1 MASQLRSSFSTEGT
15 QYSVDN
21 SYYLLD
27 TVPGAGNIISGPITI
42 SGNLTVTGTETVLGA
57 QSVGGNIT
65 APSLSAP
72 PTQVAPLTITG
83 SSNGTTLTLPANAP
97 GPVVVSH
104 PVGASV
110 TLAQNDNIDLASSTG
125 NITLTTSL
133 GQSRLISGVAN
144 VFVGP
149 AGVSMNS
156 SSGLISLANVLPP
169 FISPSLTCPS
179 YRNSGVNQGGSISR
193 TGPGIFGGAGGPFQ
207 PLPIQNVGSAQ
218 VTLPVGPLFANNVVP
233 QLVKI
238 TITNLRFSQIG
249 GGSCSPSNPFTIY
262 FYQGTSTDYNE
273 ISAKAL
279 CTYVY
284 TNQTGTLAVAPPGG
298 TINVTPITLPFINA
312 GQLNP
317 TGPPI
322 AVWYYTYFDGNID
335 PDAGVVT
342 TFSIAPV
349 L

>member
-1 MASQLRSSFSTEGT
+1 MATQVRSGFSTEGT
-15 QYSVDN
+15 QYALNN

-27 TVPGAGNIISGPITI
+27 TVPGSGSVIDGPVTV
-42 SGNLTVTGTETVLGA
+42 SGNLIVTGSETVLGA

-72 PTQVAPLTITG
+72 STQATPLTITG
-83 SSNGTTLTLPANAP
+83 SLNGTTLTLPVSAP

-104 PVGASV
+104 PVGASI

-125 NITLTTSL
+125 NITLTTTG

-144 VFVGP
+144 VLVGP

-156 SSGLISLANVLPP
+156 AGGLMTLANALPP
-169 FISPSLTCPS
+169 AISPSLSCPS
-179 YRNSGVNQGGSISR
+179 YRNPGVIQGSSISR

-233 QLVKI
+233 QLLKI
-238 TITNLRFSQIG
+238 TITNLRFRQIG

-284 TNQTGTLAVAPPGG
+284 TNQINTLAVPPPGG
-298 TINVTPITLPFINA
+298 TINVTPVTLPFINA
-312 GQLNP
+312 GQINP

>member
-1 MASQLRSSFSTEGT
+1 MALQLRSGFATEGT
-15 QYSVDN
+15 QYATDS

-27 TVPGAGNIISGPITI
+27 TVPGSGSVIVGPVTV
-42 SGNLTVTGTETVLGA
+42 SGNLVVTGTETVQGA
-57 QSVGGNIT
+57 LAVASNIT

-72 PTQVAPLTITG
+72 PTQATPLIITG
-83 SSNGTTLTLPANAP
+83 SLNGTTLTLPSNAP

-104 PVGASV
+104 PVGASI
-110 TLAQNDNIDLASSTG
+110 TLSSNDNIDLASSTG
-125 NITLTTSL
+125 NITLTTNL
-133 GQSRLISGVAN
+133 AQSRLISGAASVL
-144 VFVGP
+144 VGP

-156 SSGLISLANVLPP
+156 TAGQMSLANALPP
-169 FISPSLTCPS
+169 FIGPSLTCPS
-179 YRNSGVNQGGSISR
+179 YRNSGSNQGGSISR

-218 VTLPVGPLFANNVVP
+218 VTLPVAPLFANNVVP

-238 TITNLRFSQIG
+238 TITNLRFRQIG
-249 GGSCSPSNPFTIY
+249 GGSCSPSAPFTIY

-284 TNQTGTLAVAPPGG
+284 TNQTGTLAVPPPGG
-298 TINVTPITLPFINA
+298 TINVTPVTLPFINA

-335 PDAGVVT
+335 PDPGVVT